1 MGAHQDPVQRAVV
14 FILAMV
20 SALLDSTFDAFIC
33 VTVHKE
39 ILLFIGFGNSMA
51 MQGKSIL
58 EMVSKVAFF
67 SGMCYF
73 NNE

>member
-1 MGAHQDPVQRAVV
+1 MRKPTGKVLLLAERLAVGALVFGGVHLMGTDQDPVQRAVV

-39 ILLFIGFGNSMA
+39 ILLFH
-51 MQGKSIL
+51 
-58 EMVSKVAFF
+58 
-67 SGMCYF
+67 
-73 NNE
+73 